1 MKTIKT
7 FLFLFMI
14 AITSYSTA
22 IAGNSDET
30 QIRNLSGFN
39 AIKVSTGIDLYLTM
53 GDAEEVKVVADDD
66 IIDDLKTE
74 VENGTLKIYM
84 KRRNWFNWGSGNET
98 RKVYVTVKELEELSA
113 SSGSDV
119 ESTNTLEG
127 ESLEVSCSSGSDV
140 KLDVYYKNL
149 SVDTSS
155 GSDSKLQG
163 KVKTLKADASSGS
176 DIKAKD
182 LESAICYA
190 DASSGSDITVSV
202 SSELYANASSGADV
216 TYYGNPEI
224 KDIDESSGGDV
235 RQR

>member
-1 MKTIKT
+1 MKTFKS
-7 FLFLFMI
+7 FLILLMI
-14 AITSYSTA
+14 AVTCYSTA
-22 IAGNSDET
+22 LAGNSDET
-30 QIRNLSGFN
+30 QIRKVKGFN

-66 IIDDLKTE
+66 IIDDLVTE

-84 KRRNWFNWGSGNET
+84 KRQNWFNWGNGNET
-98 RKVYVTVKELEELSA
+98 RKAYVTVKELEKLSA

-119 ESTNTLEG
+119 ETTNTIEG

-140 KLDVYYKNL
+140 ELDVHYKNL

-155 GSDSKLQG
+155 GSDAKLRG
-163 KVKTLKADASSGS
+163 KVKTLKVGASSGS

-202 SSELYANASSGADV
+202 SSEIYAHASSGADV
-216 TYYGNPEI
+216 AYYGDPEI
-224 KDIDESSGGDV
+224 RDTDESSGGDV
-235 RQR
+235 HRR